1 MVDIQAALGSR
12 ELKEAIANY
21 LSTPGNTSVRL
32 PTVTPEMLD
41 LHVDSRALDQGE
53 LFVTVTLRGS

>member
-1 MVDIQAALGSR
+1 MVDIQTCLGSR

-21 LSTPGNTSVRL
+21 LSTPGTTSVRL

-41 LHVDSRALDQGE
+41 LRVDPRALDKDE
-53 LFVTVTLRGS
+53 LLVTVTLRDP